1 LTAILWVAV
10 KILEHRSAEPE
21 ISIIIIE
28 EERPI
33 LMRDVTPHD
42 STRQLK
48 VIAQR

>member
-1 LTAILWVAV
+1 MTAILWVAV

-21 ISIIIIE
+21 ISIIIE

-33 LMRDVTPHD
+33 LMRDVTPRD